1 MQELM
6 GAEAAEGST
15 SGSPPTGSTGSAM
28 QRLGL
33 GTLQEHAVRGV
44 TPAAADGSRG
54 ASEAVAAAA
63 EDSFQFQRSAM
74 EGRSSRYSGEMIMG
88 FDTLN
93 SHRLEEDDDDDETSD
108 GSDDSDDGE
117 DVEADRWQANLE
129 SRLFGH
135 FVMPESEHA

>member
-44 TPAAADGSRG
+44 AAAAADGSRG
-54 ASEAVAAAA
+54 GTEAAA

-93 SHRLEEDDDDDETSD
+93 SHRLEEADDDDET
-108 GSDDSDDGE
+108 SDDSDDGE

-135 FVMPESEHA
+135 FVMPESEHG